1 MRMKKEKKI
10 FMLCLFIISAV
21 VIGILGNAVYKRS
34 EESTEI
40 SVNREKNGNLK
51 GTTIASVILL
61 EDQTEKVMQT
71 AMRITA
77 EKYGATV
84 IEGQSGGELE
94 RETRLLSDYREQG
107 VDAICIYPVSPTG
120 SLAGLENAAKQG
132 IDIYS
137 VDLSM
142 DSKWLAG
149 YCEANQYNI
158 GQMVGKECAEYI
170 KKNFP
175 DRKPKVAIIQFISL
189 LPDTSKSRTR
199 GFLSMTQSLIEVV
212 QDVDAWEAA
221 TSTPIV
227 KEVLDAN
234 PDLDMIFCANE
245 GGTVGAVMAVQNA
258 GLKIPVFGIDIT
270 EQLVNMM
277 LDEDNILQ
285 ALGGQDPVQLG
296 ERAMENLCRY
306 LMGEEYEAEIVI
318 PGIFLSRKRP
328 GEARDYIESMRQVL
342 EQNIK

>member
-1 MRMKKEKKI
+1 MKKEQKI

-40 SVNREKNGNLK
+40 SVNKEKKGNLK

-142 DSKWLAG
+142 DSKWLTG

-175 DRKPKVAIIQFISL
+175 DRKPKVAIIQFSSL

>member
-175 DRKPKVAIIQFISL
+175 DRKPKVAIIQFSSL

-270 EQLVNMM
+270 EQLV
-277 LDEDNILQ
+277 I
-285 ALGGQDPVQLG
+285 
-296 ERAMENLCRY
+296 
-306 LMGEEYEAEIVI
+306 
-318 PGIFLSRKRP
+318 
-328 GEARDYIESMRQVL
+328 
-342 EQNIK
+342 

>member
-1 MRMKKEKKI
+1 MEKRKKI
-10 FMLCLFIISAV
+10 GLLFLA
-21 VIGILGNAVYKRS
+21 VIGITVALIWGVRIQEMKN
-34 EESTEI
+34 ENTE
-40 SVNREKNGNLK
+40 NLANEEKNDDLK

-71 AMRITA
+71 AMRVTA

-94 RETRLLSDYREQG
+94 RETRLLSDYMEQE

-142 DSKWLAG
+142 ESKWLTG

-170 KKNFP
+170 RENFP
-175 DRKPKVAIIQFISL
+175 DRKPKTAIIQFSAL

-199 GFLSMTQSLIEVV
+199 GFLSMTQSLIDVV
-212 QDVDAWEAA
+212 QDVDAWDAS

-234 PDLDMIFCANE
+234 PNLDMIFCANE

-277 LDEDNILQ
+277 LDDDNILQ

-296 ERAMENLCRY
+296 ERSMENLCRY
-306 LMGEEYEAEIVI
+306 LMGKDYESEIVI
-318 PGIFLSRKRP
+318 PGILLSRSRP
-328 GEARDYIESMRQVL
+328 GEARDYIETMRQIL
-342 EQNIK
+342 EQDKK